1 MSLNDMAP
9 AIGGLT
15 FAAGMY
21 LYALHIRN
29 KALRDSRR
37 DRERSTPAE

>member
-1 MSLNDMAP
+1 MMTFNEMAP
-9 AIGGLT
+9 AIGGLALT
-15 FAAGMY
+15 AGMY

-29 KALRDSRR
+29 KVRRER

>member
-1 MSLNDMAP
+1 MIPNEMAP
-9 AIGGLT
+9 AFGGLV
-15 FAAGMY
+15 FGLGMY

-29 KALRDSRR
+29 KALRDSKR